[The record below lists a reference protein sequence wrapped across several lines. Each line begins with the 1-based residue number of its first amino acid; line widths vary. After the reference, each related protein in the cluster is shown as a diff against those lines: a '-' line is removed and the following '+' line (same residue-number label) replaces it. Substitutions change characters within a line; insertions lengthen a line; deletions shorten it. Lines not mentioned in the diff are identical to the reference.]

1 MAAAETA
8 VLATAFYFYMDH
20 YIKSCRSLLH
30 FVLVIS
36 VVSCFMTVYVLH
48 QFRILPRILESSK
61 FMKRSTVFVE
71 LVSEIIRKITRSG
84 LL

>member
-48 QFRILPRILESSK
+48 
-61 FMKRSTVFVE
+61 
-71 LVSEIIRKITRSG
+71 
-84 LL
+84 